1 MEGNNMDIQMLEKK
15 LTGIS
20 KMIETVL
27 RRSGYL
33 DMGDLLLVE
42 YDTDNPN
49 DILLYETYMGIFSHL
64 KEAYSLLSYLQ
75 KPVICEGMVE
85 YSGNEYVLD
94 GIRLA
99 DEELFEVLERDE
111 YTGKWKWTLTSIC
124 EYFETDYD
132 GMRARVRGNG
142 GIDGRHDI

>member
-1 MEGNNMDIQMLEKK
+1 
-15 LTGIS
+15 
-20 KMIETVL
+20 
-27 RRSGYL
+27 
-33 DMGDLLLVE
+33 
-42 YDTDNPN
+42 
-49 DILLYETYMGIFSHL
+49 MGIFSHL

>member
-1 MEGNNMDIQMLEKK
+1 MDIQMLEKK

-20 KMIETVL
+20 KMIETTL
-27 RRSGYL
+27 RQSGYL
-33 DMGDLLLVE
+33 KTDDLLLVE

-64 KEAYSLLSYLQ
+64 KEAYSVLSYLQ

-94 GIRLA
+94 GIRCSLA
-99 DEELFEVLERDE
+99 
-111 YTGKWKWTLTSIC
+111 
-124 EYFETDYD
+124 
-132 GMRARVRGNG
+132 N
-142 GIDGRHDI
+142 